1 MAAVLQL
8 WPAPPYYCP
17 ALWGGTSPGG
27 LMEQAPKL
35 DEARKPYQ
43 APKLE
48 HFGTLRE
55 ITLAGGS
62 FNAADAVNPFNR
74 YTPIV

>member
-1 MAAVLQL
+1 
-8 WPAPPYYCP
+8 
-17 ALWGGTSPGG
+17 
-27 LMEQAPKL
+27 MEQAPKL